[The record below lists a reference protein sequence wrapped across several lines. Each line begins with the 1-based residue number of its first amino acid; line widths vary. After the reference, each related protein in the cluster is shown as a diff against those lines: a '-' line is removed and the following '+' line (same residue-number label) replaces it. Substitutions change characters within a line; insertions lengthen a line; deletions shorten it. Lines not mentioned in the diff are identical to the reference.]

1 MGALRAAE
9 MNHYGMI
16 GVGRVFEM
24 YASGEIQGD
33 DEVALVFDPETM
45 EPLSEPLVNMRFFLD
60 QAVADRA
67 MDPSQRT
74 KVLEKLRSVY
84 YPRRT
89 KRSFESMAAEVLDES
104 GREAFQRYFTI
115 KYRDIKR
122 EDALTVLET
131 VKKACAAL

>member
-1 MGALRAAE
+1 M
-9 MNHYGMI
+9 
-16 GVGRVFEM
+16 
-24 YASGEIQGD
+24 
-33 DEVALVFDPETM
+33 FDPETM
-45 EPLSEPLVNMRFFLD
+45 EPLSEPLVNMRFFLA